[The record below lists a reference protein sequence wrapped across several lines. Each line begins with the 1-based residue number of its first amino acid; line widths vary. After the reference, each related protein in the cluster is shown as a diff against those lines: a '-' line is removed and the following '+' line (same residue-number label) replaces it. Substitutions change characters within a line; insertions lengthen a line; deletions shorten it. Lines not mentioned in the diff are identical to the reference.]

1 MTNLVQAVETAV
13 DDIIVAL
20 IVAEALNPDRWRNLE
35 VAANRLRKVAR
46 ELQRIQAPEREQ

>member
-1 MTNLVQAVETAV
+1 MTNLEQAVENAV

-20 IVAEALNPDRWRNLE
+20 IVAQAPNSGRWRNLE

-46 ELQRIQAPEREQ
+46 ELQRTQTPEREQ